1 MPDGA
6 VTPMASSLG
15 TAVRTSVPGN
25 ASGAS
30 AFCASFS
37 PRQKVMKTFDLSQ
50 LEHEL
55 ADEDVFSWIDLQAP
69 TIAPLNEVLRRLDID
84 LVLTSHFQAPE
95 ILPRIVERSDCLAF
109 YLYEVEDPELH
120 LDTSRGL
127 RDLEVQ
133 RMILI
138 IGKDFVLTFH
148 TMELDVVNYVHAQ
161 LDDSFRMWGKTQG
174 FIAFLFLQRCL
185 YDYAHINLANDNY
198 LDNLESRVMAGEE
211 ATLAED
217 IATVG
222 GNILTLKKLTTS
234 LHIVL
239 MQLGTKRNVFVSED
253 ARAFYQEMQG
263 SATSVRAAVDSSR
276 DLVDGVVRAIQ
287 ARAADRTSEI
297 ARVLTVVSTIILPLT
312 LITGIYGMNFEHM
325 PELKSPW
332 GYWLTLTGI
341 LGLGIILLAAFWR
354 LGWVGGKQK
363 WR

>member
-1 MPDGA
+1 
-6 VTPMASSLG
+6 MASTLNSATRLSDP
-15 TAVRTSVPGN
+15 ASV
-25 ASGAS
+25 AGA
-30 AFCASFS
+30 AFCASFN
-37 PRQKVMKTFDLSQ
+37 PHRKAMKTFELSQ
-50 LEHEL
+50 LEAEL
-55 ADEDVFSWIDLQAP
+55 ADENVFSWIDIQAP
-69 TIAPLNEVLRRLDID
+69 SIAPLNDVLRRLDID

-138 IGKDFVLTFH
+138 LGKDFVLTFH
-148 TMELDVVNYVHAQ
+148 TTELDVVNYVRTQ

-174 FIAFLFLQRCL
+174 FIAFLFMQRCL

-198 LDNLESRVMAGEE
+198 LDHLESRVMAGEQT
-211 ATLAED
+211 TLAED

-263 SATSVRAAVDSSR
+263 SASAVRGAVDSSR

-297 ARVLTVVSTIILPLT
+297 ARLLTVVSTIILPLT
-312 LITGIYGMNFEHM
+312 LITGIYGMNFENM
-325 PELKSPW
+325 PELKSPS
-332 GYWLTLTGI
+332 GYWLTLAGI
-341 LGLGIILLAAFWR
+341 TLLGLFLLAMFWR
-354 LGWVGGKQK
+354 LGWVGAKKGK
-363 WR
+363 R